1 MENPPSP
8 KETLS
13 QFEKLLAG
21 LARAGVDFAV
31 VGGVAVVLNGFNRNT
46 NDVDII
52 VDPNPANLTRLLDYL
67 KTWGEGW
74 ARELGISDFNTTE
87 MGSIRIHEE
96 FDLDVFVRMRERS
109 LNDFRPR
116 LCFLQSDDV
125 RIPYLSAEDL
135 IYCKATSWRE
145 KDQLDISALK
155 IVIDRESNRP
165 KS

>member
-1 MENPPSP
+1 MENPPSS

-46 NDVDII
+46 NDVDIL
-52 VDPNPANLTRLLDYL
+52 VDSNPTNISRMLDHL

-74 ARELGISDFNTTE
+74 ARELSVADFDSAE
-87 MGSIRIHEE
+87 VGSIRIQEE

-109 LNDFRPR
+109 LNDFRPGLR
-116 LCFLQSDDV
+116 FLQSDEV

-155 IVIDRESNRP
+155 IVIDRESGSP
-165 KS
+165 SA

>member
-21 LARAGVDFAV
+21 LARAEVDFAV
-31 VGGVAVVLNGFNRNT
+31 VGGVAVALNGFNRNS
-46 NDVDII
+46 NDVAIL
-52 VDPNPANLTRLLDYL
+52 VDSAPANISRMLDHL

-74 ARELGISDFNTTE
+74 ARELGPEDFITME
-87 MGSIRIHEE
+87 VGSIRIQEE

-109 LNDFRPR
+109 LDDFRPR
-116 LCFLQSDDV
+116 LRFLQSDEV

-135 IYCKATSWRE
+135 IYCKASSWRE

-155 IVIDRESNRP
+155 KVIDRESGGP
-165 KS
+165 SA

>member
-21 LARAGVDFAV
+21 LARTGVDFAL
-31 VGGVAVVLNGFNRNT
+31 VGGLAVVLNGFNRNT
-46 NDVDII
+46 NDVDIL
-52 VDPNPANLTRLLDYL
+52 VDSDPANISRMLDHL

-74 ARELGISDFNTTE
+74 ARELSPADFDSGE
-87 MGSIRIHEE
+87 VGSIRIQEE
-96 FDLDVFVRMRERS
+96 FVLDVFVRMRERS

-116 LCFLQSDDV
+116 LRFLQSDDV

-145 KDQLDISALK
+145 KDHLDISALK
-155 IVIDRESNRP
+155 ILIDRESDR
-165 KS
+165 STT

>member
-1 MENPPSP
+1 MEKPPST

-46 NDVDII
+46 NDVDIL
-52 VDPNPANLTRLLDYL
+52 VDSDPANISRMLDHL

-74 ARELGISDFNTTE
+74 ARELGLEDFSAIE
-87 MGSIRIHEE
+87 VGSIRIQEE

-116 LCFLQSDDV
+116 LRYLQSDEV
-125 RIPYLSAEDL
+125 RIPFLSAEDL

-155 IVIDRESNRP
+155 IVIDRESGASNN
-165 KS
+165 

>member
-1 MENPPSP
+1 
-8 KETLS
+8 
-13 QFEKLLAG
+13 
-21 LARAGVDFAV
+21 
-31 VGGVAVVLNGFNRNT
+31 
-46 NDVDII
+46 
-52 VDPNPANLTRLLDYL
+52 
-67 KTWGEGW
+67 
-74 ARELGISDFNTTE
+74 
-87 MGSIRIHEE
+87 MGSIRIQED
-96 FDLDVFVRMRERS
+96 FVLDVFVRMRERS

-116 LCFLQSDDV
+116 LRFLQSDDV

>member
-21 LARAGVDFAV
+21 LVRAGVDFAL

-46 NDVDII
+46 NDVDIL
-52 VDPNPANLTRLLDYL
+52 VDSDPANISRMLDHL

-74 ARELGISDFNTTE
+74 ARELGPEDFIAME
-87 MGSIRIHEE
+87 VDSIRIQEE

-109 LNDFRPR
+109 LNDFR
-116 LCFLQSDDV
+116 LG
-125 RIPYLSAEDL
+125 
-135 IYCKATSWRE
+135 
-145 KDQLDISALK
+145 
-155 IVIDRESNRP
+155 
-165 KS
+165 